1 MIRGLAIGLTLGDR
15 LFLGFGL
22 LGRWPTK
29 LLNETEM
36 RPVKSSAAFEPLL
49 CGRGVSTN
57 TCGGAR
63 FELIL

>member
-1 MIRGLAIGLTLGDR
+1 MDYFFLIRGLAIGLTLGDR

-36 RPVKSSAAFEPLL
+36 RPVKSSGNL
-49 CGRGVSTN
+49 S
-57 TCGGAR
+57 
-63 FELIL
+63 